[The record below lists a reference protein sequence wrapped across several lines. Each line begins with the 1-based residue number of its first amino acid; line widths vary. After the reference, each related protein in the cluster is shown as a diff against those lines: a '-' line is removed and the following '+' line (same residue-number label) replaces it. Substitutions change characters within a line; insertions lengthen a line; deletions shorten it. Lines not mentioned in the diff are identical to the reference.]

1 MINSRKCFSLLA
13 NTLKVV
19 CNLYIAEPLVSDL
32 KQGQSPFLGGRNTA
46 APSKGQLLTLPDM
59 FTKVCME
66 PIQSSNLAD
75 HQQQQEAPAKST
87 VDKKYISLSHFPHT
101 GTNPHAFFTIELS
114 CHYFWGR
121 NNVNIK
127 LWRKQNLAGL
137 NSRKISQMWEKNQL
151 FHQVQHA
158 LVHECNY
165 NVIMQSLIS
174 LPFSL
179 FNYKCLRLVVC
190 FFSQI
195 HIHRT
200 LHVMLYMKL
209 AYFWLV
215 LLKLENTHSL
225 YRFSKSFIKKVTNF
239 FQSVKFPIAWL
250 YIWDRNIFRV
260 IIIVHVF
267 SCNSTWLPSSSLFRY
282 LDR

>member
-1 MINSRKCFSLLA
+1 
-13 NTLKVV
+13 
-19 CNLYIAEPLVSDL
+19 
-32 KQGQSPFLGGRNTA
+32 
-46 APSKGQLLTLPDM
+46 M
-59 FTKVCME
+59 FTKVCRE

-101 GTNPHAFFTIELS
+101 GTNPHAFFTIDLS
-114 CHYFWGR
+114 CHYFCGR

-151 FHQVQHA
+151 FHQTTKKVKKKDHQVQHA

-174 LPFSL
+174 LTFS
-179 FNYKCLRLVVC
+179 FVNYKCLRLVVC

-215 LLKLENTHSL
+215 LLKLENTH
-225 YRFSKSFIKKVTNF
+225 
-239 FQSVKFPIAWL
+239 
-250 YIWDRNIFRV
+250 
-260 IIIVHVF
+260 
-267 SCNSTWLPSSSLFRY
+267 
-282 LDR
+282 

>member
-1 MINSRKCFSLLA
+1 
-13 NTLKVV
+13 
-19 CNLYIAEPLVSDL
+19 
-32 KQGQSPFLGGRNTA
+32 
-46 APSKGQLLTLPDM
+46 
-59 FTKVCME
+59 
-66 PIQSSNLAD
+66 
-75 HQQQQEAPAKST
+75 
-87 VDKKYISLSHFPHT
+87 
-101 GTNPHAFFTIELS
+101 
-114 CHYFWGR
+114 
-121 NNVNIK
+121 
-127 LWRKQNLAGL
+127 
-137 NSRKISQMWEKNQL
+137 MWQKNQL
-151 FHQVQHA
+151 FHQTTKKVKKKDHQVQHA

-174 LPFSL
+174 LTFSL

-200 LHVMLYMKL
+200 LHVMLYMKS

-260 IIIVHVF
+260 IMIVHVF

-282 LDR
+282 LDRWLDNLENGL